1 MNRKRRL
8 LVELLEG
15 RRLLA
20 VMGPEDPAQSSAWQ
34 AVIVELNSSM
44 APSTAAAQSL
54 LNPSSGRLD
63 YTFDYALK
71 GFSAR
76 LPRDSLEAL
85 RNDPRVAHVEPD
97 IEMRALGQ
105 ILPTGVDR
113 IDADAA
119 GLRAAIDGADDR
131 VDVDIAIIDSGID
144 GSHPDLNVVGGYNAT
159 GGSTANWN
167 DGHGHGTHVAGIAAA
182 LDNDIGVVGV
192 APGARLW
199 AVKVLGNRGT
209 GSLSNIIKGIDWVT
223 AHANEIEVANM
234 SLGGQGV
241 SAIYRQAIQR
251 SVAAGVVYIAA
262 AGNEYR
268 DILGGN
274 PSTASPTDST
284 ADSIPAAY
292 PEVATI
298 SALTDTDG
306 RPGGLGPS
314 GGGYAD
320 DTFADFSNFS
330 NSGADGA
337 SWYLSNNLVDNPRG
351 LGIDLVLP
359 GVNIYST
366 YKGGAYATMSGTSM
380 AAPHAAGLAARYIA
394 ENGRATDAAGVYAI
408 RQGLINNAK
417 AWRDPQYGLQFTTP
431 GNSDSPDKF
440 EENIGWAGPAGPVN
454 QPPVASDDSYTI
466 AEDHSLVTNPSVL
479 SNDFDPEEK
488 PLTAIL
494 VTNSSHGTLSLAA
507 DGSFAY
513 VPNANFNG
521 LDSFTYKAND
531 GVSNSNL
538 ATVTITVQAVNDAPV
553 AADKSLVL
561 YQGSTQS
568 LVLAASDVDGDDL
581 TYSIVVGPTHGTLS
595 GSGANWSYTP
605 NPLNYI
611 GTDSFTFTASD
622 GSSTSNVATVALD
635 IQPIPT
641 EVVLFADSFEN
652 GPSSNSNNWNGR
664 WVEDSQ
670 SDFFR
675 SSQRATDGAR
685 SAEVDG
691 FASNA
696 TLSMASSVDLSGYA
710 SAQLTFQWLIEY
722 GFDAGEFLALDISV
736 DGGAT
741 WSNDVR
747 RLVGQNGNASVEN
760 AWHSE
765 SVDLTSYRSA
775 NVKIRFRSTVS
786 SSSEDAN
793 IDDVKLT
800 ASMADNLLAGQ
811 SIASTSSTAPSKL
824 LPKQAVRTGSIYA
837 IESLVGT
844 HDNLL
849 RAQSELARS
858 ASSLSS
864 SLFSSAIDELLGSD
878 DDPFASAFA
887 DLRALLKLV

>member
-1 MNRKRRL
+1 MNRRHRL
-8 LVELLEG
+8 LVELLED

-20 VMGPEDPAQSSAWQ
+20 VMGPDDPAQSSAWQ

-44 APSTAAAQSL
+44 APSTTAAQSL

-63 YTFDYALK
+63 FTFDYALK

-105 ILPTGVDR
+105 ILPKGVDR

-119 GLRAAIDGADDR
+119 GLRAPIEGVDER

-159 GGSTANWN
+159 GGSTANWS
-167 DGHGHGTHVAGIAAA
+167 DGNGHGTHVAGIAAA
-182 LDNDIGVVGV
+182 LDNGIGVVGV
-192 APGARLW
+192 APGARLL
-199 AVKVLGNRGT
+199 AVKVLGSNGY

-223 AHANEIEVANM
+223 AHASEIEVANM

-274 PSTASPTDST
+274 PATASPTDSM

-298 SALTDTDG
+298 SALVDTDG

-330 NSGADGA
+330 NSGADGS
-337 SWYLSNNLVDNPRG
+337 SWYLNNNLVDNPRG

-366 YKGGAYATMSGTSM
+366 YKGGGYATMSGTSM

-394 ENGRATDAAGVYAI
+394 ENGRGTDAAGVYAI

-466 AEDHSLVTNPSVL
+466 AEDHSLVANPSVL

-494 VTNSSHGTLSLAA
+494 VTNPSHGTLTLAA
-507 DGSFAY
+507 NGLFTY
-513 VPNANFNG
+513 VPSPDFNG

-531 GVSNSNL
+531 GVSNSNV
-538 ATVTITVQAVNDAPV
+538 ATVAITVHAVNDAPV
-553 AADKSLVL
+553 AADQSLAI

-568 LVLAASDVDGDDL
+568 LVLAASDVDGDSL
-581 TYSIVVGPTHGTLS
+581 TYSLVTNPSHGTLS
-595 GSGANWSYTP
+595 GSGANWNYTP
-605 NPLNYI
+605 NDSNYV
-611 GTDSFTFTASD
+611 GPDSFAFTASD
-622 GSSTSNVATVALD
+622 GSLTSNVATVIFD
-635 IQPIPT
+635 ILPIPT

-652 GPSSNSNNWNGR
+652 GPSSNSNDWNGR

-675 SSQRATDGAR
+675 STQRATDGAR

-696 TLSMASSVDLSGYA
+696 TLSMASAVDLSGYA

-722 GFDAGEFLALDISV
+722 GFDAGEFLALDISTN
-736 DGGAT
+736 GGST

-747 RLVGQNGNASVEN
+747 RLVGQNGNGSNEN
-760 AWHSE
+760 VWHSE
-765 SVDLTSYRSA
+765 SVDLTSYLSA
-775 NVKIRFRSTVS
+775 NLKIRFRSTVS

-793 IDDVKLT
+793 IDNVKLVG
-800 ASMADNLLAGQ
+800 AMAANLLAGQ
-811 SIASTSSTAPSKL
+811 SLPSSPSTARSTSLPAHTVRVGST
-824 LPKQAVRTGSIYA
+824 
-837 IESLVGT
+837 SLVVPRVSTLG
-844 HDNLL
+844 DSLL
-849 RAQSELARS
+849 AQSERIRI
-858 ASSLSS
+858 ASSLSP
-864 SLFSSAIDELLGSD
+864 SAIDKLLGAD

-887 DLRALLKLV
+887 ELATFLKFA